1 MVAKISFFPVDNGD
15 MTLIILDSGLTILID
30 VNIRCSADDPNQP
43 DVPDVLSQLKNK
55 LSRDAQD
62 RKFVDVFIL
71 THPDKDHCSGLIKH
85 FHLGAP
91 STYSK
96 TDDKIFIREIWSSP
110 MVFRRASKTLLLCS
124 DAEAWWAEARRRVEF
139 YKDYGLNAMKEGD
152 RIQIMGEDED
162 GRTDNLR
169 EILVKVDE
177 EVTKVNGSTDFSMT
191 ARLLGPL
198 PKFDDERKEDSL
210 AKNRSSIILNFALK
224 VGGIT
229 CCQFL
234 TGGDAEV
241 EVWENLWQN
250 HKDKD
255 WLKYHVLQTPHHCSW
270 HSLSYDSWSKQ
281 GEKAKVSW
289 DARDA
294 LAQAHPGALLIASCK
309 EISDDDS
316 DPPCI
321 RAKRE
326 YEAIAGENRGRFL
339 CTADSSEPL
348 ELVVESSGVRKDS
361 AVAPSRFI
369 TPGYIGKSPLA
380 HG

>member
-1 MVAKISFFPVDNGD
+1 MTAKISFFPVDNGD
-15 MTLIILDSGLTILID
+15 MTLIVLDSGLTILID
-30 VNIRCSADDPNQP
+30 INIRCSADDPKQP

-55 LSRDAQD
+55 LGRDAQG
-62 RKFVDVFIL
+62 RKYVDVFVL
-71 THPDKDHCSGLIKH
+71 THPDKDHCSGLVKH

-96 TDDKIFIREIWSSP
+96 ADDKIFMREIWSSP
-110 MVFRRASKTLLLCS
+110 MVFRRASKELSLCS
-124 DAEAWWAEARRRVEF
+124 DAEAWWAEARRRVKV
-139 YKDYGLNAMKEGD
+139 YKDYGLSAMKEGD
-152 RIQIMGEDED
+152 RIQIMGEDEN
-162 GRTDNLR
+162 GKTNELG

-177 EVTKVNGSTDFSMT
+177 EVSKVNGTTDSSMT

-198 PKFDDERKEDSL
+198 PKFDDESKEDSL

-229 CCQFL
+229 RCQFL

-250 HKDKD
+250 HKYKD

-270 HSLSYDSWSKQ
+270 HSLSHDSWSEQ

-289 DARDA
+289 DARNA

-309 EISDDDS
+309 EISANDS

-326 YEAIAGENRGRFL
+326 YEAIASEKRGRFL

-361 AVAPSRFI
+361 AAPSQ
-369 TPGYIGKSPLA
+369 TSSPGYIGRSPLA